1 MARIQTAV
9 KMHLQIYTRTSILD
23 KKQKKARR
31 EPQAGEAVEA
41 EGSRGDTVAGA
52 GGHQLEVAKVCF
64 LYQIFASY
72 PTSYLIMG
80 NSHGKPVRKKGRL
93 LQRPSFFSGRRGDAE
108 EMDDD
113 GDKSV
118 TTSELRI
125 LKVHRRGKREK
136 SAVAVSSSGAEGT
149 ATLAKLFGETAA
161 GHDGDSED
169 SSTNTKPPAQDAPIA
184 DAPDVDPDLTA
195 VIPYALPML
204 PSKQAV
210 RLLKRELRSVLPP
223 RLVWML
229 NKSENSRGHWTEFAR
244 QWFRKEFVRATV
256 GRAEDGSLDVDSK
269 DMNSAVSY
277 CASLVLLLH
286 HAVYLLY
293 ICVDL
298 YALSLMSV

>member
-1 MARIQTAV
+1 
-9 KMHLQIYTRTSILD
+9 
-23 KKQKKARR
+23 
-31 EPQAGEAVEA
+31 
-41 EGSRGDTVAGA
+41 
-52 GGHQLEVAKVCF
+52 
-64 LYQIFASY
+64 
-72 PTSYLIMG
+72 MG

-93 LQRPSFFSGRRGDAE
+93 LQRPSFFSGRGDAE

-113 GDKSV
+113 GDKSG

-136 SAVAVSSSGAEGT
+136 SAVVVSSSGAEGT
-149 ATLAKLFGETAA
+149 ATLDKLFGETAA

-169 SSTNTKPPAQDAPIA
+169 DSTNTKPPAQDASIA

-210 RLLKRELRSVLPP
+210 RYFTTCRAWGALGDEVLPTLLKRELRSVLPP

-229 NKSENSRGHWTEFAR
+229 NRSEKSRAHWTEFAR
-244 QWFRKEFVRATV
+244 QWFRKDFVRATV

-269 DMNSAVSY
+269 DMNSSVSY
-277 CASLVLLLH
+277 CTSLVLLLH

-293 ICVDL
+293 VCVDL
-298 YALSLMSV
+298 YTRSLMSV